1 MSLVVSHYKEHWN
14 GIAPL
19 WSAFWIH
26 WVLFPICFMMAGIVI
41 LEKLGDTTQFGII
54 IGISL
59 MSLAYVYQLVASLF
73 VWRCSIAR
81 EHQEFG
87 FLARVLA
94 LSGPFLVALDLVAS
108 GIAAL
113 VS

>member
-1 MSLVVSHYKEHWN
+1 MASYYKEHWS
-14 GIAPL
+14 GTAPL

-26 WVLFPICFMMAGIVI
+26 WVLLPICLMIAGIAI
-41 LEKLGDTTQFGII
+41 LERFGDTTHLGVAV
-54 IGISL
+54 GISFI
-59 MSLAYVYQLVASLF
+59 SLAYVYQLVASLF

-81 EHQEFG
+81 EDQEFG

-94 LSGPFLVALDLVAS
+94 LSGPFVVALNFLAG

-113 VS
+113 IS